1 MLELSK
7 ILDIKHTVSYDF
19 VDLYINEGY
28 NGLYILTEKVEKA
41 EGRIEIC
48 DDGFLI
54 ENDAW
59 YAEEP
64 LYFTTDINNY
74 HFTFKYPDSDGDI
87 ILGDDNYVYISEL
100 MNSFE
105 NALYSDDFINEK
117 TGYRAYA
124 DVVSFA
130 KFYIAME
137 LLGNLDPNW
146 FYVVRERGAKIEPY
160 PLWDADWS
168 LGLADIKPEGG
179 MGIPLWYTDAIRQ
192 DSA

>member
-1 MLELSK
+1 MKILPPPLAQIHIETPVDTSIITKDSYTKNCPITIYNKKGEIEYQGITSIKGRGNSTFKLYPKKPYSLKLDDKKDLFGRAKSKKWTLLAEYTDKSFLRTAFMLELSK
-7 ILDIKHTVSYDF
+7 ILEIKHTVSYDF

-74 HFTFKYPDSDGDI
+74 H
-87 ILGDDNYVYISEL
+87 L
-100 MNSFE
+100 
-105 NALYSDDFINEK
+105 
-117 TGYRAYA
+117 
-124 DVVSFA
+124 SFA
-130 KFYIAME
+130 SKY
-137 LLGNLDPNW
+137 
-146 FYVVRERGAKIEPY
+146 
-160 PLWDADWS
+160 
-168 LGLADIKPEGG
+168 
-179 MGIPLWYTDAIRQ
+179 
-192 DSA
+192 